1 MVLIKVLG
9 LDKMSK
15 LKLKKK
21 MQDGKVK
28 DDELGIKINE
38 KNSITRQRPDDTDT
52 GDKRSLIIRGGIS
65 SAYKHNIN
73 LEPGRQNSG
82 GGNCSYLSVI
92 YNINDRECFL
102 TKFPMSPD
110 YYRRVWN
117 IDLMNKVLDKRIPWN
132 PGLTRQ
138 EIQAGFQE
146 IMESGVYERSF
157 FGDMM
162 MAGIACG
169 VKKRILI
176 FNTNENTI
184 HDPVSVVDPRDYGS
198 YVDSKIPVVIAY
210 NMAHFESLHPV
221 QEKDIE
227 ETVKLANSY
236 SSGSYVE
243 DYGFTKEHMS
253 YLISS
258 KSIVFSNKKYSV
270 QECGTHLDRSP
281 PPKKTKYFEMV
292 GDTAPLTTKKNDENT
307 SKMEAFIYENI
318 LFKET
323 ESGKIVCGVCE
334 IECSKLIVHMN
345 GNKYCTEYFSDMVE
359 FKRKYSQFRD
369 KRSRTQNATNETAE
383 HQKIFEANDSN
394 PKSESATKVGDATNF
409 KFGGFDFEELENGRI
424 RCGVCQVECIRLVLH
439 INGSPKCAE
448 KFEMQNFKTE
458 YSRYRHNKRVKEHQA
473 KKKAEDPTAFKL
485 NLKKRVQESQ
495 ARKKSEDPKAFKDN
509 QNKNV
514 KECESRKKA
523 EDLKA
528 FQDNHKKRNKESD
541 ARKKSEDPK
550 AFKENARQRKLKSN
564 NNVSASKRLINFR
577 RKTKYG
583 PIFICSSCHQKL
595 FENQVVEITDE
606 IRDQINKVD
615 PGIMVY

>member
-38 KNSITRQRPDDTDT
+38 KNGVSRQRPDDTDT
-52 GDKRSLIIRGGIS
+52 GDKRSLIISGGIS

-82 GGNCSYLSVI
+82 GGNCSYLSLI

-184 HDPVSVVDPRDYGS
+184 HDPVSVVDPRDYKS
-198 YVDSKIPVVIAY
+198 DIDSQIPVVIAY
-210 NMAHFESLHPV
+210 NMVHFESLHPV
-221 QEKDIE
+221 NQKDIE

-236 SSGSYVE
+236 SSGSYEE
-243 DYGFTKEHMS
+243 DYGFTKQHMP
-253 YLISS
+253 YLIS
-258 KSIVFSNKKYSV
+258 KSIVFSNKKNSV
-270 QECGTHLDRSP
+270 QEYGTHQNRSP
-281 PPKKTKYFEMV
+281 PPKKSKYFKTVE
-292 GDTAPLTTKKNDENT
+292 DKAPLTTKKNDEKIT
-307 SKMEAFIYENI
+307 KKEAFIYENI

-323 ESGKIVCGVCE
+323 ESDKIVCGVCE
-334 IECSKLIVHMN
+334 VECSKLIVHMN
-345 GNKYCTEYFSDMVE
+345 GNKYCTEYFSDMTD
-359 FKRKYSQFRD
+359 FKKKYSEYRD
-369 KRSRTQNATNETAE
+369 KRSRGKSTRKRTLECELTNNTPDSTA
-383 HQKIFEANDSN
+383 I
-394 PKSESATKVGDATNF
+394 PK
-409 KFGGFDFEELENGRI
+409 
-424 RCGVCQVECIRLVLH
+424 
-439 INGSPKCAE
+439 
-448 KFEMQNFKTE
+448 
-458 YSRYRHNKRVKEHQA
+458 KE
-473 KKKAEDPTAFKL
+473 EDPVPDVLQTAA
-485 NLKKRVQESQ
+485 V
-495 ARKKSEDPKAFKDN
+495 KDG
-509 QNKNV
+509 
-514 KECESRKKA
+514 
-523 EDLKA
+523 
-528 FQDNHKKRNKESD
+528 KES
-541 ARKKSEDPK
+541 S
-550 AFKENARQRKLKSN
+550 
-564 NNVSASKRLINFR
+564 FR
-577 RKTKYG
+577 V
-583 PIFICSSCHQKL
+583 L
-595 FENQVVEITDE
+595 F
-606 IRDQINKVD
+606 
-615 PGIMVY
+615 